1 MHVPTWMNHTN
12 NADGEKQVTENTDS
26 KILFS

>member
-1 MHVPTWMNHTN
+1 MHVPTWMNHGK

-26 KILFS
+26 KTLFS